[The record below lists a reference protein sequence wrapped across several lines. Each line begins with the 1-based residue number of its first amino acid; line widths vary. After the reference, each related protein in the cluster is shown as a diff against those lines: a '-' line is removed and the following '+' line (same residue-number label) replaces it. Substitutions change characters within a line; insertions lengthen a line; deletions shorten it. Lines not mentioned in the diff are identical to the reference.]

1 MEFVPADQ
9 VDTEAIANTGLEIA
23 TVSVI
28 WREGDNHPVI
38 DYTGCSG
45 FEAEALMR
53 GAVKRLAKAN
63 AKCMVFL
70 EEDLEYED
78 EEEDEDADPDD

>member
-1 MEFVPADQ
+1 MDFIAEGTETEEALDQ
-9 VDTEAIANTGLEIA
+9 EVAM
-23 TVSVI
+23 VSVI
-28 WREGDNHPVI
+28 WREGSNHPII

-63 AKCMVFL
+63 AKCMEFL
-70 EEDLEYED
+70 EEGQEYEDED
-78 EEEDEDADPDD
+78 EEEDDDER

>member
-1 MEFVPADQ
+1 MEFIPADQ
-9 VDTEAIANTGLEIA
+9 VDTEALANVELEIA

-28 WREGDNHPVI
+28 WREGGNHPVI

-70 EEDLEYED
+70 EEGLEYED
-78 EEEDEDADPDD
+78 VEEDEEDDPDD